1 MNSARNSGADVEAG
15 GAGAGRPFGR
25 LAIVNRGEPAMRL
38 INAVREWNAEGR
50 PPLRTVALH
59 TAVDRRSMFVREAD
73 EAVLI
78 GPDTDPGAGA
88 PNPYLDLAELA
99 RALRACRAEAVWPG
113 WGFVSENAEFA
124 QLCRDLGIV
133 FVGPPPEVTR
143 ALGDKIGSK
152 LLAARVGVPM
162 APWSGGPVAD
172 LDAARAHAATIG
184 YPLMVKA
191 TAGGG
196 GRGIRLVTRP
206 EELAEAFTRA
216 SSEGAKATGDAT
228 VFLERAVRGGRH
240 VEVQVVADGT
250 GDVWTLGVRDC
261 SVQRRNQKVI
271 EESASV
277 ALDAEQ
283 EELLR
288 RAAADLCR
296 EAGYVNAGTVEFLY
310 QPAERVLTFLEVNT
324 RLQVEHPVTE
334 ATTGVDIVKLQL
346 HVAMGGR
353 LADVAPAAPP
363 PNGHAIEARLTAED
377 PEQGFAPAPG
387 VIEHLVL
394 PGGPGVRVD
403 TGVAAGDVIP
413 PQFDSM
419 IAKIVAW
426 GRDRGEARARLARAL
441 RQTAAVVDGGTT
453 NRAFLLDLLDRPQ
466 LHTGEVDTGWLDAL
480 MAQGYRP
487 PQRLDVALLAV
498 AVEAQDTLVARQR
511 ERLFASAA
519 RGRPEVGHETWHQI
533 DVRAGG
539 AAYRL
544 RMAQTRGNRY
554 RVALDGVSVDVT
566 AERIGRFD
574 RRLTVGDT
582 TYAILAAPQGPDY
595 LVEVDGAVHRIA
607 GGEAGL
613 VRAPAPA
620 MVVAI
625 PVAAG
630 DAVGAG
636 DTVAV
641 VESMKLETA
650 LRAPFAGRVREVL
663 VAANT
668 QVEGG
673 TTLLRLEP
681 ADGTGAATADGARVD
696 LAALAAAPA
705 PAASSPVAA
714 ATATDVLTALRYLV
728 LGYDLDEADA
738 RALPRAL
745 TAARTAL
752 PGDDPDVL
760 AGELAIM
767 RIFAD
772 LSALSRN
779 RRGPEGSDAPPRFDG
794 APEADSAESA
804 HNPQEY
810 LYAFLRSRDADAE
823 GLPESFRARLR
834 AALAHYGVSGLGAPD
849 DEALA
854 SALYRMFLAH
864 RRAGAHVPV
873 LLDLLQWRLTHA
885 AGIAALPPATREE
898 YLRTLEHL
906 ITATQVRHP
915 VVGGLAR
922 RVRFRSFDEPL
933 MDAARARGQQQ
944 VRAKLDRLD
953 GADPATRA
961 ALIDDIVAAG
971 EPILSVF
978 EQRHHAAMLE
988 VMTRRYYRI
997 RHLED
1002 VRVDDRG
1009 GRPLLTAHYRHDDR
1023 EHVVLATTVHT
1034 APAPPVAGEP
1044 PAVQADLRRIVGQLP
1059 SDSTVLL
1066 DLYVTAGQAPDDDPE
1081 RSAEKIRA
1089 LLGLLP
1095 APLDRVAVAVRRA
1108 GADERSSWF
1117 TFRPGPDRKPVED
1130 RTLRGLHPMV
1140 ADRLGVWRLADFALT
1155 RLPSPI
1161 DVHLFRA
1168 VGRNVPDD
1176 RRLVALSD
1184 VRDLSVVRDGSG
1196 RIRALPQLEHVLDAC
1211 LDALRAARAADP
1223 TDARSDW
1230 NRVLLYVWPVVDLPL
1245 AEFDSVV
1252 SRLAPRTEGLGLEQ
1266 ILVQFRLAPSL
1277 LDGAE
1282 STAEPRELLLRLS
1295 RAPGAG
1301 LVVRVTDPPAHP
1313 LRELDAYAQKVIRA
1327 RRRGAVYPYELVP
1340 MLERNPDATGAP
1352 GRFTEYDLEPDA
1364 HGGVGVA
1371 VPVDRA
1377 PGRNTANI
1385 VLGTVCTPT
1394 QRYPEGMTRVVL
1406 IGDPTRAL
1414 GAIAAEECRRVLAA
1428 LALARSLDCPVEW
1441 FAVSA
1446 GAKIAMDSGTE
1457 NMDWI
1462 SRVLRGL
1469 IEFTQGGGEIN
1480 VVVTGINVGA
1490 QPYWNAEATMLMHT
1504 KGILVMTP
1512 DSAMVLT
1519 GKQSLD
1525 YSGGVS
1531 AEDNFGIG
1539 GYDRIMGPNGQAQYW
1554 APDLSGAVDVL
1565 LAHYAHTYRA
1575 PGERF
1580 PRPART
1586 ADPVDRDVADSPHA
1600 GGEFARVGEIFSGV
1614 TNPERKKAF
1623 DIRSVLRAAADADHP
1638 PLERWVDMLDA
1649 ENVVVYDAH
1658 LGGHPV
1664 ALLGIES
1671 RPLPRRGPT
1680 SVDGPTTFTAGTLFP
1695 RSSKKTARAINAASG
1710 NRPLVVLANL
1720 SGFDG
1725 SPESLRHLQLEYGA
1739 EIGRAVVN
1747 FDGPIVFC
1755 VISRYHGGAFV
1766 VFSGTLND
1774 SMEVAA
1780 VEGSY
1785 ASVIGG
1791 APAAAV
1797 VFAGEV
1803 DKRTGADPRVAD
1815 LETRIAKATGAGAE
1829 GEAARLA
1836 AELAAVRPRVRSE
1849 KLGEVATEFDTAHS
1863 VERAHRMGSVHTIV
1877 AASRLRPYLIEA
1889 VRRGMARFTE

>member
-1 MNSARNSGADVEAG
+1 MDG
-15 GAGAGRPFGR
+15 GGDLAAGARPFRR
-25 LAIVNRGEPAMRL
+25 LAVVNRGEPAMRL
-38 INAVREWNAEGR
+38 VNAVREWNAEGH
-50 PPLRTVALH
+50 PPLRTIAVH
-59 TAVDRRSMFVREAD
+59 TAADRRAMFVREAD

-78 GPDTDPGAGA
+78 GPRANIGRGSDLRD
-88 PNPYLDLAELA
+88 PNPYLDLPELA

-113 WGFVSENAEFA
+113 WGFVSENPEFA
-124 QLCRDLGIV
+124 QLCRDLGLV
-133 FVGPPPEVTR
+133 FVGPTPEVMH

-152 LLAARVGVPM
+152 LLAAEVGVPM

-172 LDAARAHAATIG
+172 LAEARRHAEAIG

-206 EELAEAFTRA
+206 EDLPEAFERA
-216 SSEGAKATGDAT
+216 SAEGARTAGDAT

-240 VEVQVVADGT
+240 VEVQVVADGG

-261 SVQRRNQKVI
+261 TVQRRNQKVI
-271 EESASV
+271 EESASG
-277 ALDAEQ
+277 ALDPAQ
-283 EELLR
+283 ELLLR
-288 RAAADLCR
+288 TAAADLVR
-296 EAGYVNAGTVEFLY
+296 AAGYVNAGTVEFLY
-310 QPAERVLTFLEVNT
+310 EPRERMLSFLEVNT

-353 LADVAPAAPP
+353 LAEIAPTAPRP
-363 PNGHAIEARLTAED
+363 YGHAVEARLTAED

-403 TGVAAGDVIP
+403 TGVATGDSIP

-419 IAKIVAW
+419 IAKVIAW
-426 GRDRGEARARLARAL
+426 GRDRGEALARLARAL
-441 RQTAAVVDGGTT
+441 RQTSVVIDGGMT
-453 NRAFLLDLLDRPQ
+453 NRAFLLDLLDRPEIRK
-466 LHTGEVDTGWLDAL
+466 GDVDTGWLDRL
-480 MAQGYRP
+480 MATGYRP
-487 PQRLDVALLAV
+487 PRRLDVALLAV
-498 AVEAQDTLVARQR
+498 AVESQDAHVARQR
-511 ERLFASAA
+511 ERLFASAE
-519 RGRPEVGHETWHQI
+519 RGRPEVGHDTWHQI

-539 AAYRL
+539 GAYRL

-554 RVALDGVSVDVT
+554 RVVVDVPGESSAVDVT
-566 AERIGRFD
+566 ADRVGRFE
-574 RRLTVGDT
+574 RRLTVGET
-582 TYAILAAPQGPDY
+582 TYSVLVAPQGPDY
-595 LVEVDGAVHRIA
+595 LVEVDGTVQRVA

-625 PVAAG
+625 PAAAG
-630 DAVGAG
+630 DLVDAG
-636 DTVAV
+636 EVVAV

-681 ADGTGAATADGARVD
+681 AGTEDGAGTDGRRVD
-696 LAALAAAPA
+696 FAALAAATTTA
-705 PAASSPVAA
+705 PPQAA
-714 ATATDVLTALRYLV
+714 AADALDALRFLV
-728 LGYDLDEADA
+728 LGYDIDEAAA
-738 RALPRAL
+738 RELPRMLSASRAALPA
-745 TAARTAL
+745 
-752 PGDDPDVL
+752 DDRDVL

-767 RIFAD
+767 QIFAD

-779 RRGPEGSDAPPRFDG
+779 RRGPEADAGAGDPRPEG
-794 APEADSAESA
+794 APEADSGERA

-810 LYAFLRSRDADAE
+810 LHAFLRSRDADAE
-823 GLPESFRARLR
+823 GLPEPFRARLR
-834 AALAHYGVSGLGAPD
+834 AALRHYGVAEPGDPD
-849 DEALA
+849 DDALA
-854 SALYRMFLAH
+854 SALYRIFLAH

-873 LLDLLQWRLTHA
+873 LLDLLHWRLGHA
-885 AGIAALPPATREE
+885 AVVTTLPRALREE
-898 YLRTLEHL
+898 YLHTLEHL

-915 VVGGLAR
+915 VVGDLAR
-922 RVRFRSFDEPL
+922 RVRFRAFDEPL
-933 MDAARARGQQQ
+933 MEATRARGQKQ
-944 VRAKLDRLD
+944 VRAELDRLAD
-953 GADPATRA
+953 TADPAARA
-961 ALIDDIVAAG
+961 AVIDEIVAAA

-978 EQRHHAAMLE
+978 ADRHHAAMLE

-997 RHLED
+997 RHLEG

-1009 GRPLLTAHYRHDDR
+1009 GRPLLSAAYRHDGRDN
-1023 EHVVLATTVHT
+1023 VVLATTVHT
-1034 APAPPVAGEP
+1034 TASAPAAGEP
-1044 PAVQADLRRIVGQLP
+1044 PAVQADLRHIVGRLP
-1059 SDSTVLL
+1059 ADTTVLL
-1066 DLYVTAGQAPDDDPE
+1066 DLYVTAGKAPDDDPE
-1081 RSAEKIRA
+1081 RSAEKIRMS
-1089 LLGLLP
+1089 LGTLP

-1117 TFRPGPDRKPVED
+1117 TFRPGPDREPVED

-1140 ADRLGVWRLADFALT
+1140 AERLGLWRLAAFDLT

-1168 VGRNVPDD
+1168 VGRRMSDD
-1176 RRLVALSD
+1176 RRLLAFSD
-1184 VRDLSVVRDGSG
+1184 VRDLSAVRDEHGG
-1196 RIRALPQLEHVLDAC
+1196 IRALPQLEHVLDAC
-1211 LDALRAARAADP
+1211 LDALRAARAVDRP
-1223 TDARSDW
+1223 DARSDW

-1245 AEFDSVV
+1245 REFDSVV

-1266 ILVQFRLAPSL
+1266 VLVQFRAAAHL
-1277 LDGAE
+1277 LPDG
-1282 STAEPRELLLRLS
+1282 TPNGEPRELLLRLS
-1295 RAPGAG
+1295 HPPGAG
-1301 LVVRVTDPPAHP
+1301 PTLRVTEPPAGP

-1340 MLERNPDATGAP
+1340 MLGRNPDVDGPAGT
-1352 GRFTEYDLEPDA
+1352 FTEYDLDA
-1364 HGGVGVA
+1364 DGVP
-1371 VPVDRA
+1371 VPVDRE

-1385 VLGTVCTPT
+1385 VLGTVTTCT
-1394 QRYPEGMTRVVL
+1394 QRYPEGLTRVVL
-1406 IGDPTRAL
+1406 IGDPTKAL
-1414 GAIAAEECRRVLAA
+1414 GAIAEPECRLVLAA
-1428 LALARSLDCPVEW
+1428 LSLARELAAPVEW

-1469 IEFTQGGGEIN
+1469 VEFTQDGGEVN

-1539 GYDRIMGPNGQAQYW
+1539 GYDRIMGPNGEAQYW

-1580 PRPART
+1580 PRPAVSS
-1586 ADPVDRDVADSPHA
+1586 DPVDRDVSDSAHG
-1600 GGEFARVGEIFSGV
+1600 GGEFARVGEIFAATS
-1614 TNPERKKAF
+1614 NPERKKPF
-1623 DIRSVLRAAADADHP
+1623 DIRSVLRGVVDADHP

-1658 LGGHPV
+1658 LGGQPV

-1680 SVDGPTTFTAGTLFP
+1680 PVDGPTTFTAGTLFP
-1695 RSSKKTARAINAASG
+1695 KSSKKTARAINAASG

-1725 SPESLRHLQLEYGA
+1725 SPESLRQLQLEYGA

-1766 VFSGTLND
+1766 VFSGALND

-1803 DKRTGADPRVAD
+1803 DKRTAADPRVVD
-1815 LETRIAKATGAGAE
+1815 LEARIAKATAAGAE
-1829 GEAARLA
+1829 GDAARLA
-1836 AELAAVRPRVRSE
+1836 AELSAVRPRVRSE
-1849 KLGEVATEFDTAHS
+1849 KLGAVATEFDAAHS
-1863 VERAHRMGSVHTIV
+1863 IQRAHRMGSVHTIV
-1877 AASRLRPYLIEA
+1877 SAARLRPYLIDA
-1889 VRRGMARFTE
+1889 VRRGIARHTP